1 MGSVLLSW
9 PAAIRFCDCA
19 SLLTFTA
26 YEPPNFQTITQ
37 EPEVYSPSPKLG
49 LKDKAKTALYGLGT
63 SAFLLLFIFAALNK
77 DRIVSFTEPA
87 SISPASTEEIT
98 PATADPA
105 VPPNNAAGT
114 APPGF
119 NKNNLFQPALG
130 Q

>member
-1 MGSVLLSW
+1 
-9 PAAIRFCDCA
+9 
-19 SLLTFTA
+19 LLTFTA